1 MTIIRISS
9 LSLGP
14 EQKVCFKS
22 SLNKGLRFVNARFF
36 PAVESGPVTSI
47 ALSADHS
54 TIAGGHASGNI
65 FTWELARPAKPFL
78 QVPPNDRSRTQGSDT
93 DGHVFGVAI
102 LHVGFLGTRH
112 TAFVSADDRGMA
124 FSHLATRGM
133 GMVARA
139 IRTTRI
145 LGRYPDVTPAPTRPR
160 KPSTILAFSPLPLGN
175 VEHSTDS
182 MGLVAMLT
190 PYLLVIV
197 STTPL
202 AQTQHKAG
210 RPKELP
216 AHTAMTAALAWF
228 PAVKL
233 KPTGDSIAEASSK
246 VKLVYCWSNVLTV
259 LDVVEMETSDRSV
272 KDNSP
277 SLQFR
282 PRSRWN
288 SQEAI
293 VAIQWLSRSVLGVL
307 TITQQLIILEDV
319 SLHMSDSSDLIQKHI
334 YHTDLFS
341 QQLTQVV
348 EQLDEEDTSMHGVV
362 ADAFYMSFRAYKG
375 RLFLL
380 GFNDISMGTLSNW
393 ADRLLALMEEGNFI
407 GAIKL
412 ATSYFKGE
420 AEKVTVGLPDDDGSR
435 HPMVREKLLEM
446 MSASLRY
453 AFGKNQE
460 AGTPRIEQPQLEEL
474 ATACV
479 AACLAMNDLD
489 FLFEEV
495 YTWYEDA
502 QVQGIFLEI
511 LEPYITDNEVK
522 VVPPSALKDLIG
534 HYTKKD
540 LANRLEEMLCHLDP
554 QTMDIDQITTLCKQN
569 RLYDALI
576 YVWNQALGDYTTLV
590 AYFLDML
597 KVQTGS
603 SGNLDAMATTA
614 DATGAS
620 KIFPYLSYVLTG
632 RVYPTGSDMGSTQ
645 AVIAK
650 ADIYH
655 FLFSGDGRVI
665 AKGDQ
670 TAHDPVPSHDGS
682 YPVLRRILDFDAPSF
697 LSVLNEA
704 FEDSFLNGS
713 ADRLPE
719 DEAQKLTEG
728 QRFGISVNRQYIV
741 SILLE
746 VMTAPRYRN
755 DDTVYLDM
763 FIARNLPKFPQ
774 FILLSGS
781 TLHRVLLGLCDYP
794 GEDVAEDCQLSVE
807 YLLSMYH
814 PPDIASLMPSF
825 QKARFYRVLKG
836 VYKAEKQYAQLLETC
851 FKDFN
856 HPDSIFV
863 CISDCLRPKAG
874 LSGKQT
880 SDVREVIA
888 DHAAELA
895 EADVVRA
902 ASILE
907 SYAPDLHGAVLET
920 LEGDDAAQFR
930 YLRTVLEP
938 IGDTSDNRHP
948 QQRTPKHGFV
958 EQYVRL
964 MCDFD
969 PHHVSEYVEKLKAGD
984 LRLEEVLPFLES
996 SGVVDAAVVLMAR
1009 EGKVREAIDRL
1020 THHLRTLEAALIGLL
1035 DGATD
1040 SPDASN
1046 TEEAAEDLV
1055 NSIQK
1060 YARVGVWLC
1069 QGHTKTARRNQFS
1082 GKQSRQSR
1090 SIDTELSMDEEFW
1103 LDLIDTI
1110 VTVTKNVSGVLEA
1123 SPSEASTDNDA
1134 SPAVDVP
1141 QLVTSLRTM
1150 VQETFTALLATTS
1163 AARTDGAA
1171 RTDVSFLRIL
1181 RAFLSRAAISSPS
1194 LSDLR
1199 AVLAAIF
1206 SAYSY
1211 EESLLALANHLL
1223 DKDLFVHVAEA
1234 AALRMRGWRPLG
1246 QVCEGCGRRVW
1257 GPGAGGG
1264 IWEAWEHKNEI
1275 DARRQTSKSA
1285 LNGASH
1291 NMTGRSKGKAA
1302 IGGSD
1307 DKMPS
1312 SLGKVRASQTEDVE
1326 ERPGRD
1332 DGIADQE
1339 KEGSGP
1345 LVIFSC
1351 RHIFHRS
1358 CIDEMQ
1364 MTEKGE
1370 KRDHPPRESAK
1381 PELACP
1387 LCT

>member
-1 MTIIRISS
+1 
-9 LSLGP
+9 
-14 EQKVCFKS
+14 
-22 SLNKGLRFVNARFF
+22 
-36 PAVESGPVTSI
+36 
-47 ALSADHS
+47 
-54 TIAGGHASGNI
+54 
-65 FTWELARPAKPFL
+65 
-78 QVPPNDRSRTQGSDT
+78 
-93 DGHVFGVAI
+93 
-102 LHVGFLGTRH
+102 
-112 TAFVSADDRGMA
+112 MA

-133 GMVARA
+133 GMVARTV
-139 IRTTRI
+139 RTTRI
-145 LGRYPDVTPAPTRPR
+145 LGRYPDATPATTRPR
-160 KPSTILAFSPLPLGN
+160 KPSSILAFSPLPLGN
-175 VEHSTDS
+175 AEHSTDS

-202 AQTQHKAG
+202 AQTQHKAA

-216 AHTAMTAALAWF
+216 AYSAMTAALAWF

-233 KPTGDSIAEASSK
+233 KATGDTILEASSK

-259 LDVVEMETSDRSV
+259 LDVFEVESSDGTT
-272 KDNSP
+272 KDSSP

-282 PRSRWN
+282 PRSRWK

-293 VAIQWLSRSVLGVL
+293 VATQWLSRSVLGVL

-334 YHTDLFS
+334 YHADLFS

-380 GFNDISMGTLSNW
+380 GFNDVSMGTLSNW

-407 GAIKL
+407 GAIEL

-420 AEKVTVGLPDDDGSR
+420 ADKVTVGLPDDDGSR
-435 HPMVREKLLEM
+435 HAMVREKLVEM
-446 MSASLRY
+446 MSASLKY
-453 AFGKNQE
+453 AFGKNRE
-460 AGTPRIEQPQLEEL
+460 AGTPRVEQPQLEEL

-479 AACLAMNDLD
+479 AACLGMNDLD

-495 YTWYEDA
+495 YAWYEDGEA
-502 QVQGIFLEI
+502 QGIFLET
-511 LEPYITDNEVK
+511 LEQYITNNELQVI
-522 VVPPSALKDLIG
+522 PPSVLKDLIG
-534 HYTKKD
+534 HFTGKSLD
-540 LANRLEEMLCHLDP
+540 SRLEEMLCHLDP

-569 RLYDALI
+569 KLYDALL

-590 AYFLDML
+590 VYFLDML
-597 KVQTGS
+597 KLQAGPN
-603 SGNLDAMATTA
+603 GDA
-614 DATGAS
+614 DARPTVADTAGAS

-632 RVYPTGSDMGSTQ
+632 RVYPTGSDMGSVQ

-650 ADIYH
+650 ADVYH
-655 FLFSGDGRVI
+655 FLFSGNGSVV
-665 AKGDQ
+665 AKSDH
-670 TAHDPVPSHDGS
+670 TAHESVPSHDGS
-682 YPVLRRILDFDAPSF
+682 YPILRRVLDFDAPSL

-713 ADRLPE
+713 FDRLPE
-719 DEAQKLTEG
+719 DEVQKLTES
-728 QRFGISVNRQYIV
+728 QRFGVSVNRQYIV

-746 VMTAPRYRN
+746 VMTAPRYGN

-781 TLHRVLLGLCDYP
+781 VLHRVLLGLCDYP
-794 GEDVAEDCQLSVE
+794 AEDVAEDCQLSVE

-814 PPDIASLMPSF
+814 PPDIASLTPSF
-825 QKARFYRVLKG
+825 QKARFYRVLRG

-851 FKDFN
+851 FKDYN
-856 HPDSIFV
+856 HLDLIFD
-863 CISDCLRPKAG
+863 CIGDCLRPKAG
-874 LSGKQT
+874 LSGKQIK
-880 SDVREVIA
+880 DVRAVIV

-895 EADVVRA
+895 EADVARA
-902 ASILE
+902 ASVLE
-907 SYAPDLHGAVLET
+907 SYAPDLHGVILET
-920 LEGDDAAQFR
+920 LKEDDAAQFQ

-938 IGDTSDNRHP
+938 VSATLDDSIS
-948 QQRTPKHGFV
+948 QQRTPDRGFV

-964 MCDFD
+964 MCDYD

-984 LRLEEVLPFLES
+984 LRLEEVLSSLES
-996 SGVVDAAVVLMAR
+996 SGVVNAAVMLMAR

-1020 THHLRTLEAALIGLL
+1020 THHLKTLEAALTGLL
-1035 DGATD
+1035 DGAAD

-1060 YARVGVWLC
+1060 YTRVGVWLC
-1069 QGHTKTARRNQFS
+1069 QGHTKTARRTQIS

-1090 SIDTELSMDEEFW
+1090 PNATELSMDEEFW

-1110 VTVTKNVSGVLEA
+1110 VSITKNVSGVLES
-1123 SPSEASTDNDA
+1123 SPSESDIDNET
-1134 SPAVDVP
+1134 SLAVDVP
-1141 QLVTSLRTM
+1141 HLITSMRTM

-1163 AARTDGAA
+1163 AARTDGATRA
-1171 RTDVSFLRIL
+1171 DLSFLNIL

-1199 AVLAAIF
+1199 AVLGAIF

-1223 DKDLFVHVAEA
+1223 DKDLFAHVAEA
-1234 AALRMRGWRPLG
+1234 TALRKRGWRPLG
-1246 QVCEGCGRRVW
+1246 QVCEGCGKRVW

-1264 IWEAWEHKNEI
+1264 IWDAWEHKNEI
-1275 DARRQTSKSA
+1275 EAQQRRSKTAS
-1285 LNGASH
+1285 NGVLH
-1291 NMTGRSKGKAA
+1291 DIIRKNKGKAA

-1307 DKMPS
+1307 DIIS
-1312 SLGKVRASQTEDVE
+1312 SSQGKVRASQAEDLD
-1326 ERPGRD
+1326 ERPGH
-1332 DGIADQE
+1332 DGNIADAG
-1339 KEGSGP
+1339 KEGLGP

-1364 MTEKGE
+1364 ATHKEEKGE
-1370 KRDHPPRESAK
+1370 QHLRNSAK
-1381 PELACP
+1381 PEFACP

>member
-1 MTIIRISS
+1 MTITKVSN
-9 LSLGP
+9 LSLGL
-14 EQKVCFKS
+14 EQKVYFKT
-22 SLNKGLRFVNARFF
+22 SLSNLTTFVDAKLSL
-36 PAVESGPVTSI
+36 AVESGPVTSI

-65 FTWELARPAKPFL
+65 FVWELARPAKPFL
-78 QVPPNDRSRTQGSDT
+78 QVLPTDRSRMQGSDT
-93 DGHVFGVAI
+93 DGHVSGVAI

-133 GMVARA
+133 GLVARA
-139 IRTTRI
+139 VRTTRI
-145 LGRYPDVTPAPTRPR
+145 LGRYPDATPATTRPR
-160 KPSTILAFSPLPLGN
+160 KPSSILAFSPLPLGN
-175 VEHSTDS
+175 AEHSTDS

-202 AQTQHKAG
+202 AQTQHKAA

-216 AHTAMTAALAWF
+216 AHSAMTAALAWF

-233 KPTGDSIAEASSK
+233 KAAGDTLSEASSR
-246 VKLVYCWSNVLTV
+246 VKLVYCWSNILTV
-259 LDVVEMETSDRSV
+259 LDVVDVENSDRNV
-272 KDNSP
+272 QDNSP
-277 SLQFR
+277 SLQFL
-282 PRSRWN
+282 PRSRWK
-288 SQEAI
+288 SEEAI
-293 VAIQWLSRSVLGVL
+293 VATQWLSRSVLGVL
-307 TITQQLIILEDV
+307 TITRQLIILEDV
-319 SLHMSDSSDLIQKHI
+319 SLHISNSSDLIQKHI
-334 YHTDLFS
+334 YHADLFS

-407 GAIKL
+407 GAIEL

-420 AEKVTVGLPDDDGSR
+420 ADKVTVGLPDDDGSWQA
-435 HPMVREKLLEM
+435 MVREKLVEM
-446 MSASLRY
+446 MSASLKY

-460 AGTPRIEQPQLEEL
+460 AGTPRVEQPQLEQL

-479 AACLAMNDLD
+479 AACLGMNALD

-495 YTWYEDA
+495 YAWYEDGYA
-502 QVQGIFLEI
+502 QGIFVEI
-511 LEPYITDNEVK
+511 LEPYITNNELQII
-522 VVPPSALKDLIG
+522 PPSVLKDLVG
-534 HYTKKD
+534 HFTGKG
-540 LANRLEEMLCHLDP
+540 LNNRLEEMLCHLDP

-590 AYFLDML
+590 VYFLDLL
-597 KVQTGS
+597 KVQARS
-603 SGNLDAMATTA
+603 NGNA
-614 DATGAS
+614 DAIATVADIAGAS
-620 KIFPYLSYVLTG
+620 KVFPYLSYVLTG
-632 RVYPTGSDMGSTQ
+632 RVYPTGSPMSNSQ
-645 AVIAK
+645 AVLAK
-650 ADIYH
+650 ADLYH
-655 FLFSGDGRVI
+655 FLFSGGGSFI
-665 AKGDQ
+665 AKSDR
-670 TAHDPVPSHDGS
+670 TADGPVLSHDGS
-682 YPVLRRILDFDAPSF
+682 YPILRRILDFDAPSF

-713 ADRLPE
+713 SDRLLE
-719 DEAQKLTEG
+719 DEARRLTES

-746 VMTAPRYRN
+746 VMTTPRYDN

-763 FIARNLPKFPQ
+763 FVARNLPKFPQ

-781 TLHRVLLGLCDYP
+781 ILHRVLLGLCDYP

-814 PPDIASLMPSF
+814 PPDNVSLMPSF
-825 QKARFYRVLKG
+825 RKARFYRVLKG
-836 VYKAEKQYAQLLETC
+836 IYKAEKQYAQLLETC
-851 FKDFN
+851 FEDYN
-856 HPDSIFV
+856 HPDSLFD
-863 CISDCLRPKAG
+863 CMGDCLRPKAG
-874 LSGKQT
+874 LSDRQIK
-880 SDVREVIA
+880 DVRDVII
-888 DHAAELA
+888 DHAAQLA
-895 EADVVRA
+895 EADVARA

-907 SYAPDLHGAVLET
+907 SYAPDLHGVVLDT
-920 LEGDDAAQFR
+920 LKEDDTAQFQ
-930 YLRTVLEP
+930 YLRTFLEP
-938 IGDTSDNRHP
+938 VKGTSDDSLP
-948 QQRTPKHGFV
+948 QQQTPDRGFV

-964 MCDFD
+964 MCDYD
-969 PHHVSEYVEKLKAGD
+969 PHHVSEYVEKLKTGD
-984 LRLEEVLPFLES
+984 LRLEEVLSSLES

-1035 DGATD
+1035 DRAAD
-1040 SPDASN
+1040 SLDASN

-1069 QGHTKTARRNQFS
+1069 QGHSKTARTSQFS
-1082 GKQSRQSR
+1082 GKQYRHSRTL
-1090 SIDTELSMDEEFW
+1090 DTELSMDEEFW

-1110 VTVTKNVSGVLEA
+1110 VGVTKNVSSVLET
-1123 SPSEASTDNDA
+1123 SSSEAVSDNDA
-1134 SPAVDVP
+1134 SAAVDVP
-1141 QLVTSLRTM
+1141 HLIASMRTV
-1150 VQETFTALLATTS
+1150 VQQTFTALLATTS
-1163 AARTDGAA
+1163 AARGNEATGTDL
-1171 RTDVSFLRIL
+1171 SFLRIL
-1181 RAFLSRAAISSPS
+1181 RGFLGRAAISSPS

-1199 AVLAAIF
+1199 AVLSAIF

-1211 EESLLALANHLL
+1211 EESLLALANNLL

-1234 AALRMRGWRPLG
+1234 AALREKGWRPLG

-1257 GPGAGGG
+1257 GPGAGGD
-1264 IWEAWEHKNEI
+1264 IWEAWEHDNEI
-1275 DARRQTSKSA
+1275 NARRRTSKTA
-1285 LNGASH
+1285 LKGPLH
-1291 NMTGRSKGKAA
+1291 EKIGRNKGKAA
-1302 IGGSD
+1302 VGGSH
-1307 DKMPS
+1307 DKTSS
-1312 SLGKVRASQTEDVE
+1312 SLRESQAEDLE
-1326 ERPGRD
+1326 ERPIGD
-1332 DGIADQE
+1332 DGIEDTG
-1339 KEGSGP
+1339 KEGLGP

-1364 MTEKGE
+1364 PLRKEEKG
-1370 KRDHPPRESAK
+1370 DHPLRNSAK
-1381 PELACP
+1381 PELVCP